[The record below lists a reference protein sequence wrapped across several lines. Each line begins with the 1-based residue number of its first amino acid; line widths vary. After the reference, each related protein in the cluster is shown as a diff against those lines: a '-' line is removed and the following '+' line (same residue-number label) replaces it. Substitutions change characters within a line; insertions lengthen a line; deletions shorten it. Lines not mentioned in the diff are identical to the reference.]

1 MNSHNQALENLPIK
15 QLFWQYALPAIAAA
29 TATPIYNI
37 IDRIFIGQ
45 GVGPLAI
52 SGLALCFPIMN
63 LGTALG
69 TLVGAG
75 SAAIISIRMGEK
87 KQQEAI
93 QTLGNALILNL
104 LIGLTFSILSLIF
117 LNPILRLFGASDAT
131 LPFAHD
137 FMSILLIGNVVT
149 HLFFGLNSI
158 IRASGYPT
166 KAMLS
171 LFITIGVNLMLAPLF
186 IFGFHW
192 GIKGAATAT
201 VIAQCAGLVWVV
213 LHFCSHKPYVHF
225 CKSGFRLSGRIIKNI
240 FSIGIAPFIIHCC
253 ACIVAIIMN
262 WQLGK
267 YGGDL
272 VIGSFG
278 IINAI
283 GSVLIMFMLGLA
295 QAMQPIVGYN
305 WGAGLHDRVN
315 KTFRLTILCAT
326 IVGTVGFLVAELMP
340 NLITRC
346 FTNDAE
352 LIKLTT
358 FGLRIYVLCMPLVG
372 FQVVTSNF
380 FQSIGNA
387 KISIILSL
395 SRQVLCLIPFL
406 LTLPLLWKLN
416 GVWISV
422 PAADFASAIFTAIV
436 LVVYKMKNEN
446 WAS

>member
-1 MNSHNQALENLPIK
+1 MDSRHHDLENLPIRK
-15 QLFWQYALPAIAAA
+15 LFWQYAFPAIAAA

-37 IDRIFIGQ
+37 IDRIFIGH

-87 KQQEAI
+87 KQEEAI
-93 QTLGNALILNL
+93 QTLGNAFILNL
-104 LIGLTFSILSLIF
+104 LIGLSFSILALIF
-117 LNPILRLFGASDAT
+117 LDPILRLFGASDAT

-137 FMSILLIGNVVT
+137 FMSILLIGNVIT
-149 HLFFGLNSI
+149 HLFFGLNNI

-171 LFITIGVNLMLAPLF
+171 LFITIGANLLLAPLF

-201 VIAQCAGLVWVV
+201 VIAQSVGLVWVIT
-213 LHFCSHKPYVHF
+213 HFCSHKHYVRF
-225 CKSGFRLSGRIIKNI
+225 RSTGFRLSGKIIRNI
-240 FSIGIAPFIIHCC
+240 FSIGVAPFIIHSC
-253 ACIVAIIMN
+253 ACLVAIVIN
-262 WQLGK
+262 WKLEQ
-267 YGGDL
+267 YGGDMA
-272 VIGSFG
+272 IGSFG

-283 GSVLIMFMLGLA
+283 ASVLIMIMFGFT

-305 WGAGLHDRVN
+305 WGAGQHKRAN
-315 KTFRLTILCAT
+315 QTFRLTIICAT
-326 IVGTVGFLVAELMP
+326 IVGTIGFLLAELMP
-340 NLITRC
+340 GTIARC
-346 FTNDAE
+346 FTSDAE
-352 LIKLTT
+352 LIDLTI

-387 KISIILSL
+387 KVSVILSL
-395 SRQVLCLIPFL
+395 SRQVICLIPFL
-406 LTLPLLWKLN
+406 LTLPLFWQLT
-416 GVWISV
+416 GVWAAV
-422 PAADFASAIFTAIV
+422 PAADFAAAILTAAI
-436 LVVYKMKNEN
+436 LVSYRRKLRIKKG
-446 WAS
+446 